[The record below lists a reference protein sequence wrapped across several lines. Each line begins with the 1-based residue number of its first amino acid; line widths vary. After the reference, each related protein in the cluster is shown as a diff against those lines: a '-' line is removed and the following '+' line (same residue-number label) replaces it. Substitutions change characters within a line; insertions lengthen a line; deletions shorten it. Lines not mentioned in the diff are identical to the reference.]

1 MTKPTEKS
9 LTKKQTILGVTM
21 PSELAEK
28 LKEKYQDRQLDKLTT
43 SVEARE
49 AHAKKIHQ
57 LQEEFEELTQGV
69 SIDANIAKLSPKL
82 RQSLAAHIMDKHED
96 RLLDILTQIDRE
108 QKAIAKIDKSFELL
122 GDLM

>member
-1 MTKPTEKS
+1 MTNSKAVA
-9 LTKKQTILGVTM
+9 KKQTILGVSM
-21 PSELAEK
+21 PNELATK

-49 AHAKKIHQ
+49 AHTRKIAG
-57 LQEEFEELTQGV
+57 LKVEFEELTQGV
-69 SIDANIAKLSPKL
+69 SVDENVKSLSPKL
-82 RQSLAAHIMDKHED
+82 RDALAARIMDKHED
-96 RLLDILTQIDRE
+96 RLLDILQQIDRE